1 MAVAVALIIVLLA
14 LFDLA
19 QHAYTDAALVLLIG
33 ATVFGIRARQIIKQR
48 SDSKKT
54 ETDQ

>member
-1 MAVAVALIIVLLA
+1 MAVAVALTIVLLA

-19 QHAYTDAALVLLIG
+19 QHAYIDAALVLLIG
-33 ATVFGIRARQIIKQR
+33 TAAFCLRARQIIKQR
-48 SDSKKT
+48 SDSK